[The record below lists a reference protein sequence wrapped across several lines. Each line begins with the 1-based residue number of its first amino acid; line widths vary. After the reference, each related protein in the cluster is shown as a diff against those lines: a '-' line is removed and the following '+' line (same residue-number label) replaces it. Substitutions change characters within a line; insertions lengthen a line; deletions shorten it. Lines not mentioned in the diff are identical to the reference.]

1 MTSATVASG
10 SRYDARTIVV
20 GGIQLGMVTA
30 GGVVLFALLSRAMTG
45 TVEAIVQSLI
55 VLLGGAVV
63 TYWPAAIVRPRDV
76 DTIGWTTL
84 LAYVGTVVFTI
95 LDIALLRPLGMYHWT
110 WDAIGGGSGF
120 WYISIWWMG
129 GTFLAWMGAWTYAI
143 QTRTGAAPSVVR
155 MALRTV
161 GTALLLYIV
170 VDVLRGRPQPAL
182 AALAY
187 VVMAVLGVP
196 VAAFT
201 GGRR

>member
-1 MTSATVASG
+1 MTSAAATT

-20 GGIQLGMVTA
+20 GGIQLGAATA
-30 GGVVLFALLSRAMTG
+30 AGVVVFALLSRAMSG
-45 TVEAIVQSLI
+45 TAEAIIQSLI
-55 VLLGGAVV
+55 VIVGGAVA
-63 TYWPAAIVRPRDV
+63 TYWPAAMVRPRDV

-129 GTFLAWMGAWTYAI
+129 GTFLAWMGAWTFAI
-143 QTRTGAAPSVVR
+143 HAGKDAAPAIIR
-155 MALRTV
+155 MALRAA

-170 VDVLRGRPQPAL
+170 VDVIRGRAQPGV
-182 AALAY
+182 AALVY